1 MMALIL
7 TGRLKA
13 MKLNNP
19 EAGKPAQSTA
29 QRQAAYRARK
39 AKEGLVEV
47 RGIFASAQD
56 AERIKRFAAGL

>member
-1 MMALIL
+1 MNS
-7 TGRLKA
+7 TK
-13 MKLNNP
+13 
-19 EAGKPAQSTA
+19 AGKPAQTTA

-47 RGIFASAQD
+47 RGIFASAED